1 MNLLT
6 NGLPA
11 EITVLGE
18 HIPVHVD
25 FRRWILFIELFGED
39 ALPPEKKLEIGAKIV
54 LKDGRLRNNADWMT
68 ALCRE
73 LMTFAA
79 CGEPVRNDGKCGE
92 PVFDF
97 SADGDAIFAG
107 FWQTY
112 GIDLTGAHLHW
123 FKFNA
128 LLRSLPPET
137 EFMRRIGLRTMD
149 LSRIE
154 DDGVRKK
161 LRQAKARVRL
171 RQSTNNQQKEE
182 SLWQTDR

>member
-18 HIPVHVD
+18 KIPVHTA

-39 ALPPEKKLEIGAKIV
+39 ALPPEKKLAIGAKIV
-54 LKDGRLRNNADWMT
+54 LRDGRLKNNTAWMT
-68 ALCRE
+68 ALGRE
-73 LMTFAA
+73 LMNFAS
-79 CGEPVRNDGKCGE
+79 CGASVRESGE
-92 PVFDF
+92 RGEAVFDF
-97 SADGDAIFAG
+97 EADGDAIFAG

-112 GIDLTGAHLHW
+112 GIDLTVTDLHW

-137 EFMRRIGLRTMD
+137 EFMRRIGLRTLD

-154 DDGVRKK
+154 DDAVRKK
-161 LRQAKARVRL
+161 LRQAKAKVRL
-171 RQSTNNQQKEE
+171 RQSR
-182 SLWQTDR
+182 L

>member
-18 HIPVHVD
+18 RIPVHVD
-25 FRRWILFIELFGED
+25 FRRWILLIGLFGED

-54 LKDGRLRNNADWMT
+54 LRNFRFERSAEWMNA
-68 ALCRE
+68 LGRE
-73 LMTFAA
+73 LMTFAS
-79 CGEPVRNDGKCGE
+79 CGETADGKSGE
-92 PVFDF
+92 AVFDF
-97 SADGDAIFAG
+97 EADGDAIFAG

-112 GIDLTGAHLHW
+112 GIDLTEAHLHW
-123 FKFNA
+123 WKFNA

-137 EFMRRIGLRTMD
+137 EFMRRIGLRTLD

-154 DDGVRKK
+154 DDALRKK
-161 LRQAKARVRL
+161 LRQAKAKVRL
-171 RQSTNNQQKEE
+171 R
-182 SLWQTDR
+182 